1 MMKYTPSA
9 PKLQGQRAAFSKF
22 TLIFSVFHEVRRG
35 NRCCFG
41 VFRGADNRM
50 QVYIFKRFILTIAQP
65 SDGINCFLQL
75 FLHKLRTRPFIRS
88 VSFVRTGFC
97 AVLTIRYFQTALNP
111 FHPQKPVFSVGF
123 RGRPSRT
130 IVSYTNFVGFGPCF
144 WRRPQRLHLQPHLS
158 FPAFCRFSKTVLHSF
173 YRMR

>member
-41 VFRGADNRM
+41 VFRGVDNRM

-75 FLHKLRTRPFIRS
+75 FLHKMRTRPFIRS
-88 VSFVRTGFC
+88 VSFVCICFC
-97 AVLTIRYFQTALNP
+97 AVLTIRYYLNGL
-111 FHPQKPVFSVGF
+111 FHFSLLKLVFSAGF
-123 RGRPSRT
+123 CGCPSRT
-130 IVSYTNFVGFGPCF
+130 IVSYTNFGGFCPCSQMH
-144 WRRPQRLHLQPHLS
+144 PQRLHLQLLLP